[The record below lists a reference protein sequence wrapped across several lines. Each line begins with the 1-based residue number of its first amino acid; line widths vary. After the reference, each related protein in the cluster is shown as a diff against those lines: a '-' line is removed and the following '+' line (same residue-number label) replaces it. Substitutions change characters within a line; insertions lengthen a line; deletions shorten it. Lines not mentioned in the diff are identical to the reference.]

1 MDNSSLKKI
10 KKEIKKEKQKKLNKN
25 IYKVLIKLQILILVT
40 LISVILLKSNDNLKT
55 LVNDLLFEN
64 NFSFVKVNELYNKY
78 FGGIYKIEE
87 SIYVFNEQL
96 EYSELEEYSDGVKLL
111 VTDSYLVPI
120 QQDGMVIFI
129 GTKDDIENLVII
141 EQVDGVEVWYANIT
155 NLNVMLYD
163 YVYSGNILGQTIDNE
178 LYMAFKKDKEVL
190 DYQTYIN

>member
-87 SIYVFNEQL
+87 SVYVFNEQL
-96 EYSELEEYSDGVKLL
+96 EYSELEEYKDGVKLL